1 MPNIGEWEMLDFK
14 KIDVPF
20 VMNFPIKLVCI
31 VGVIVYI
38 VVFISVLLPLRKIKK
53 IDIITGINGSYKNR
67 KKQKTPFIVQKLFGQ
82 EGAIAYNYTKR
93 EKSRHTTI
101 VSSITVSVLVLLI
114 VNGIIGNFL
123 INSNKLTYD
132 DYSIYTSIECTDKII
147 EYLQNNNLI
156 DGYYIQTAGFQ
167 RDPSIGSSYSDLYIN
182 IPKDKISSTFAHL
195 FDTGNVSIT
204 LTNLDDSNYSGEGY
218 RFTVLPYYFDEMAY
232 NDILKKANITEL
244 KENECILLNAQNVD
258 NSVYG
263 DYFEITSNSG
273 TKKIDDLKIAGIVED
288 FYPYTPTDYKLTD
301 YSPIIPIMLSSDM
314 YDTQLQ
320 NTAISDSTIYISS
333 HTPYEIDNKMN
344 EIKALADNSQYIS
357 GENLYEQRLAKESIL
372 ELQKFILYA
381 FDILITIFCM
391 TNIFN
396 IISSS
401 TIFRKKDFAILR
413 SMRYE

>member
-263 DYFEITSNSG
+263 DYFEITSYEKGDDISIFGTSNSG

-333 HTPYEIDNKMN
+333 HTP
-344 EIKALADNSQYIS
+344 
-357 GENLYEQRLAKESIL
+357 
-372 ELQKFILYA
+372 
-381 FDILITIFCM
+381 
-391 TNIFN
+391 
-396 IISSS
+396 
-401 TIFRKKDFAILR
+401 
-413 SMRYE
+413 